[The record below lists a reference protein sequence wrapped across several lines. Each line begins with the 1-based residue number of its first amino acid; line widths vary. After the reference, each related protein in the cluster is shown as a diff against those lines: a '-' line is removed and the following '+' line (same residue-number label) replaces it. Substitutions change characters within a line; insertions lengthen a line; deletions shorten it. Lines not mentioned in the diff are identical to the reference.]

1 MITMHKLN
9 KIIVLLFVFFS
20 AKTFCQNMIII
31 NSNNHNNVIALDKTS
46 SAVTFIL
53 KSNLSKI
60 KFDSLNSNSESKIL
74 VGINNNL
81 EDDEFVIKSNN
92 SDIFIEA
99 ANSKFLRYTDSTGS
113 NAINNPLSL
122 NRANAARNYLVSRG
136 VSGSRIVT
144 SGMGSSQPIA
154 SNATEAGR
162 AQNRRVEIYVAER
175 PR

>member
-99 ANSKFLRYTDSTGS
+99 ANSGY
-113 NAINNPLSL
+113 
-122 NRANAARNYLVSRG
+122 ANKNYS
-136 VSGSRIVT
+136 
-144 SGMGSSQPIA
+144 
-154 SNATEAGR
+154 
-162 AQNRRVEIYVAER
+162 
-175 PR
+175 